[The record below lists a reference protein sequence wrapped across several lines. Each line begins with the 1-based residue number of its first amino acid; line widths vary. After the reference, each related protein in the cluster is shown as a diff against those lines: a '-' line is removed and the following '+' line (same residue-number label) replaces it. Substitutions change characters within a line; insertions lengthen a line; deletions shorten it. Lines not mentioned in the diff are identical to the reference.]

1 MGRSEPGGLTGA
13 FHESP
18 VDGGAGEASTADHAL
33 EVASLG
39 GLQWLTEL
47 QWPLGPALSF
57 SLRRGSR
64 LTAPALACSVSS
76 SGQELL
82 PTASLSHTASRPSW
96 AGPAVLGSEHRG
108 QPRQVSRGQGILWRD

>member
-1 MGRSEPGGLTGA
+1 MSLRSME
-13 FHESP
+13 
-18 VDGGAGEASTADHAL
+18 AL
-33 EVASLG
+33 EKPA
-39 GLQWLTEL
+39 LQTMPSRWPVSEACSGS
-47 QWPLGPALSF
+47 QNRPLGPALSF
-57 SLRRGSR
+57 SPRRGSR

-82 PTASLSHTASRPSW
+82 PTACLSHTASRPSW